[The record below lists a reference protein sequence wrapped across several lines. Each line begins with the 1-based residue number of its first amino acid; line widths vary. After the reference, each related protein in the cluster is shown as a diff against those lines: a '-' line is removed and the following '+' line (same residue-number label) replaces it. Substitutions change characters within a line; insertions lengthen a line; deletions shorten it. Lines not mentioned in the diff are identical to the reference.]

1 MKKLAK
7 LLKISGLFFYIGL
20 FTLGGGYAMIQLM
33 EEELVKKR
41 HLFTMEEFYEM
52 FAISQ
57 VTPGP
62 IAINMATFIGYRE
75 GGVIGSVF
83 ATTGVMLPSIII
95 IIAISLYFKSF
106 IKNPFVHKFFLG
118 ILTGVVAEISYIT
131 VDLWK
136 RTKIDLFFWAVF
148 LLSLAEVFLLKVN
161 PIYTI
166 LIGGAIG
173 IIYYGFIKK
182 EQND

>member
-20 FTLGGGYAMIQLM
+20 FTLGGGYAMIPLM